1 MPTIIVEATKPSPT
15 IFKDAAIYQKERKWL
30 CWESLSREM
39 RDWRDEIFFNLFGK
53 TDNKILYFNFALAT
67 VIPIF
72 NGKYQN
78 HQEGTG

>member
-1 MPTIIVEATKPSPT
+1 ML
-15 IFKDAAIYQKERKWL
+15 R
-30 CWESLSREM
+30 ESLSREM
-39 RDWRDEIFFNLFGK
+39 RDWREEIFFNLFGK